1 MRVLSIQSHVVHGYV
16 GNKSASFPLQLL
28 GYEVDAINTVQLSNH
43 TSTVSY
49 LINQTTKP
57 LITKLVTLEYP
68 SFTGHKLSGDQI
80 IDLINGLDA
89 NGILSTYSH
98 LLVGYIGQS
107 SSLEI
112 IREIIKK
119 IKAIVPSN

>member
-28 GYEVDAINTVQLSNH
+28 GYDVDAINTVQLSNH

-80 IDLINGLDA
+80 MDLINGLDA
-89 NGILSTYSH
+89 NGILSSYSH

-107 SSLEI
+107 ASLEI

>member
-28 GYEVDAINTVQLSNH
+28 GYDVDAINTVQLSNH

-80 IDLINGLDA
+80 MDLINGLDA

-98 LLVGYIGQS
+98 LLVGYIGRS